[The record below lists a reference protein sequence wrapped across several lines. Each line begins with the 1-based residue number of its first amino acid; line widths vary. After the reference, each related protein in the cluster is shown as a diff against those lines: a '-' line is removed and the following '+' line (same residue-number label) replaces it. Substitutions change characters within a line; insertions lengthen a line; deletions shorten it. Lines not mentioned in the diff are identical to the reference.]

1 MVKIL
6 EITDLNYQLFNRFNL
21 SFNSN
26 TFYSIVGSNKS
37 GKTLLFKILTGLII
51 TNNIVTC
58 SKVTLNNN
66 TKYDYIK
73 KIGVVT
79 TIENNSFLFKKVMDE
94 LMYPLYNLN
103 YNKRKAFARINYL
116 LKEFEL
122 ENILYKNIL
131 ELNIYE
137 KQKLL
142 IILALLHQPK
152 VLLLDN
158 ALSIFDKDDCLK
170 IISILKDIMND
181 DKITIINFTA
191 NLEETLMSDY
201 ILLLSY
207 YQIIKIIKPNELV
220 SCDKLFYENNL
231 EIPFIV
237 DLNVKLRM
245 YGLIHNDYYS
255 INDMVNDIWQ

>member
-6 EITDLNYQLFNRFNL
+6 EITDLNYQ
-21 SFNSN
+21 SFNDFNISFNNN

-37 GKTLLFKILTGLII
+37 GKSTLFKILCGLIL

-58 SKVTLNNN
+58 SKVVLNKN
-66 TKYDYIK
+66 TKYRYIQK
-73 KIGVVT
+73 VGVVT
-79 TIENNSFLFKKVMDE
+79 TVENNSFLFKKVMDE

-103 YNKRKAFARINYL
+103 YNKKKAFDRINYL
-116 LKEFEL
+116 LKKFEL
-122 ENILYKNIL
+122 EDIIYKNIV
-131 ELNIYE
+131 ELDLYE
-137 KQKLL
+137 KQQLL
-142 IILALLHQPK
+142 IIISLLHQPK

-158 ALSIFDKDDCLK
+158 SFAIFDKKESFK
-170 IISILKDIMND
+170 IINILKEIMID
-181 DKITIINFTA
+181 DKITIINFTS
-191 NLEETLMSDY
+191 NLYETLASDY
-201 ILLLSY
+201 ILLLNN
-207 YQIIKIIKPNELV
+207 YQIIKKIKPSELV
-220 SCDKLFYENNL
+220 DNDKLFYENNL